1 MGNIH
6 RSCRPATQLV
16 CHGLS
21 VAKLFPPAP
30 PRHSLP
36 ATYGTTASNR
46 FCLSSTLTPRRINCP
61 SLPSFGQQPLLS
73 RPATQVA
80 NMEWGYGFNAKT
92 LQYENLLEAGVAD
105 PASVT
110 TWALENAASISG
122 SLLTTECLITDTERQ
137 DDEDAD
143 FVPDITTGMGK
154 DVDQYAW

>member
-1 MGNIH
+1 
-6 RSCRPATQLV
+6 
-16 CHGLS
+16 
-21 VAKLFPPAP
+21 
-30 PRHSLP
+30 
-36 ATYGTTASNR
+36 
-46 FCLSSTLTPRRINCP
+46 
-61 SLPSFGQQPLLS
+61 
-73 RPATQVA
+73 
-80 NMEWGYGFNAKT
+80 MEWGYGFNAKT